1 MKGPKWGNVTP
12 TNAKINRI
20 IAATIIANIAIPKAC
35 NQPVSKITLYDPRNA
50 IKPMITPIIGDMK
63 ENIKENMSNTIAP
76 IKVANIAL
84 PKVVV
89 LGVIIFPA
97 IHVGIE
103 TIIHTIIKAIMKA
116 IAPAKNIAIIFCKQK
131 IKIYLLLIGTYCK
144 DSGPM

>member
-1 MKGPKWGNVTP
+1 MPNAPK
-12 TNAKINRI
+12 ISRI

-35 NQPVSKITLYDPRNA
+35 NHPVSKITLYDPRNA
-50 IKPMITPIIGDMK
+50 IKPMITPIIGDIK

-103 TIIHTIIKAIMKA
+103 TIIQTIMKA
-116 IAPAKNIAIIFCKQK
+116 IIKANAPAKAIAIMFCKQK
-131 IKIYLLLIGTYCK
+131 IKVYLLLIGTYCN